1 MAANDNAFL
10 GVSLVSLSMVLLL
23 SGLGSFRLIGKTPY
37 IISPEADVL
46 LSFVALAVGI
56 SYVHSSIKAK

>member
-1 MAANDNAFL
+1 MASNDEHIFL

-37 IISPEADVL
+37 IVSPEVDVL
-46 LSFVALAVGI
+46 LSLVALAVGI
-56 SYVHSSIKAK
+56 SYVHSAIKK